1 MRHVSPVRRTAAG
14 TLAGLTLALT
24 LGSAGLLAQAG
35 AVSRTPTTAGQTV
48 VLNQPLPAGP
58 SAEQIREEFTEVLKR
73 YPPQVAQIL
82 KLDPTL
88 LTREDYL
95 TPYPAIG
102 AYLAQHPEVRRS
114 PEYFLARF
122 NSGYSSYVYD
132 ARARAWDQ
140 MMEMFSI
147 VAVAGTF
154 VFGFAWLIRN
164 ALDYRRWGR
173 QAKVQ
178 AEAHTKLLD
187 RLTSNDEL
195 LSYVQSP
202 AGSRFLQS
210 APITLDGK
218 PKAMGAPF
226 SRILW
231 SMQAGVVLAAAG
243 IGLNYVSRRVHPDSA
258 DPVFTMS
265 VILLSV
271 GLGFFASAGLSFLL
285 SKRLGLLGG
294 GNAHDA
300 DSQG

>member
-1 MRHVSPVRRTAAG
+1 V
-14 TLAGLTLALT
+14 TLALT
-24 LGSAGLLAQAG
+24 LGSVGLLAQAG
-35 AVSRTPTTAGQTV
+35 AAAQAPSTNSRAAQ
-48 VLNQPLPAGP
+48 LPAEVPMGL
-58 SAEQIREEFTEVLKR
+58 SADQIRTQFTEVLRR
-73 YPPQVAQIL
+73 YPPQVGQIL

-95 TPYPAIG
+95 VPYPAIG

-114 PEYFLARF
+114 PEYYLAGV
-122 NSGYSSYVYD
+122 NMPSSYVYD
-132 ARARAWDQ
+132 SRARAWDQ
-140 MMEMFSI
+140 MMEMFTI
-147 VAVAGTF
+147 VGVVTTI

-164 ALDYRRWGR
+164 AMDYRRWGR

-178 AEAHTKLLD
+178 ADAHTKLLD

-195 LSYVQSP
+195 LAYVQSS

-210 APITLDGK
+210 APIAVDGT
-218 PKAMGAPF
+218 PKAMTAPF

-243 IGLNYVSRRVHPDSA
+243 IGLNYVSGRVHPDSA

-285 SKRLGLLGG
+285 SKRLGLIGG
-294 GNAHDA
+294 GPVPDSS
-300 DSQG
+300 SQG